1 MMDFKLRVENDI
13 MSAKTP
19 YFKIKYLYTVLDTLQ
34 SETDM
39 LDYPEIDRA
48 IGKLRDQTEDWLE
61 EHKLSDDDEEALEI
75 IGRM

>member
-1 MMDFKLRVENDI
+1 MVDFKLSVENDI

-19 YFKIKYLYTVLDTLQ
+19 YYKIKYLYTVLDALQ

-48 IGKLRDQTEDWLE
+48 IGKLRDETEDWLE
-61 EHKLSDDDEEALEI
+61 EHKPSEDEEEAREI
-75 IGRM
+75 LGW

>member
-1 MMDFKLRVENDI
+1 MVDFKLSVENDI

-19 YFKIKYLYTVLDTLQ
+19 YYKIKYLYTVLDALQ

-61 EHKLSDDDEEALEI
+61 EHKPSEDEEEAREI
-75 IGRM
+75 LGW

>member
-1 MMDFKLRVENDI
+1 MIDFKLSVENDI

-19 YFKIKYLYTVLDTLQ
+19 YYKIKYLYTVLDALQ

-48 IGKLRDQTEDWLE
+48 IGKLRDETEDWLE
-61 EHKLSDDDEEALEI
+61 EHKPSEDEEEAREI
-75 IGRM
+75 LGW

>member
-1 MMDFKLRVENDI
+1 MIDFKLSVENDI

-19 YFKIKYLYTVLDTLQ
+19 YYKIKYLFTVLDALQ

-61 EHKLSDDDEEALEI
+61 EHKLTDADEEALEI
-75 IGRM
+75 IGGM